1 MTLPRLSEQQ
11 PPLVTYQI
19 EDGETVYEAITEAF
33 GAIGVDVYEQKTTI
47 EDWIKKD
54 LFDLSIHDSE
64 APWRVSTIIWDH
76 PIVITPG
83 EIRIYEHL

>member
-19 EDGETVYEAITEAF
+19 EGGESVYEAITEAF
-33 GAIGVDVYEQKTTI
+33 GALGIDVYEENTTI
-47 EDWIKKD
+47 DDWTSG
-54 LFDLSIHDSE
+54 LFDLSMLGSE
-64 APWRVSTIIWDH
+64 APWRVSTIMWDH

>member
-11 PPLVTYQI
+11 QPLITYEI

-47 EDWIKKD
+47 EDWTKKCLLD
-54 LFDLSIHDSE
+54 LNLLDSE
-64 APWRVSTIIWDH
+64 APCRVSTIMWDR

-83 EIRIYEHL
+83 EIRIYEYL